1 MPISV
6 NDKKVEMLRWT
17 LSNKNPFPIDYK
29 PDLDTTEEIGD
40 NIGLRYLALRMS
52 KKLNSYY
59 ISHCVYSDI

>member
-1 MPISV
+1 MPILV

-40 NIGLRYLALRMS
+40 NIG
-52 KKLNSYY
+52 
-59 ISHCVYSDI
+59 